1 MRTMMKDVPKDLN
14 KLTSIRRMA
23 LCKSYSAIGNMAAQL
38 KSCTS
43 AELKA
48 GLANANRLCGA
59 KKPVSTKKPGSGSG
73 AKKPMT
79 TKKATP
85 SKMCAEA
92 SQMVGVFYA
101 YVCDYVYVRVRVRAR
116 EESQQQQ
123 YAPA

>member
-1 MRTMMKDVPKDLN
+1 MMKDVPKDLN
-14 KLTSIRRMA
+14 KLTSVRRMA

-73 AKKPMT
+73 AKKPMP
-79 TKKATP
+79 TP

-116 EESQQQQ
+116 EESQQQI
-123 YAPA
+123 YPPA